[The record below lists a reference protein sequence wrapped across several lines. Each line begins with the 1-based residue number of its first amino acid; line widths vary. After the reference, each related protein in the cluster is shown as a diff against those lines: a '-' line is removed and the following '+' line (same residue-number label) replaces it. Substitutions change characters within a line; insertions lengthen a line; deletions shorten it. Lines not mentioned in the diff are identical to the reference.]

1 MKHNNSSG
9 NSLPDRN
16 PSIGGVK
23 RSVFDRSFGYKTTF
37 FPGYLVPFLVD
48 EIYPGDTVKLKTSVF
63 ARFAT
68 LIAPIMDNVYFDL
81 HYFFVP
87 NRLVWDNWEKFQGA
101 SDSAGAQS
109 TVYTIPQ
116 ATAATGFD
124 EQTLAD
130 YFGIPTKINNTSVN
144 ALPFRGYQL
153 IHNEWFRDQ
162 NVTPKISIDTSDAS
176 ASYETT
182 ALLPRMKRH
191 DYFTSCLPYPQKG
204 SAVSLPLGTS
214 APVLGISLSDGGANI
229 AAGATQR
236 QADGSTYALGTRVFS
251 TATLSIQLRDVDN
264 SAGNVGATHYPDVYA
279 DLTNATASTISDL
292 REAFQVQKIL
302 ERDARGGT
310 RYVEILKAHWGVTS
324 PDARLQRPEYLGGQY
339 GIPIKVTSIA
349 QTSETTASHKL
360 GDLAALGTAS
370 NVSGLI
376 MKSFVEH
383 GFLFGLISAR
393 ADLNYQQGLNRMW
406 SRSTRFTYY
415 MPELAHLGEQPVLN
429 GELYYQGTAADLN
442 AFGYQEAWADLRYK
456 PSVVTS
462 QMRSN
467 AGTSY
472 DTWHL
477 AQDFASLPT
486 LNTTFLTET
495 PPVDRVVAVPTQPT
509 FICDIFTDLKHA
521 RMMPMFSV
529 PGLIDHF

>member
-9 NSLPDRN
+9 NYSFSLV
-16 PSIGGVK
+16 PSIQGVQ
-23 RSVFDRSFGYKTTF
+23 RSVFDRSHGHKTTF

-48 EIYPGDTVKLKTSVF
+48 EIYPGDTVKIKTSLF

-68 LIAPIMDNVYFDL
+68 LIAPIMDNVYFDI

-130 YFGIPTKINNTSVN
+130 YFGIPTKVNNSSVN

-153 IHNEWFRDQ
+153 IANEWYRDQ

-182 ALLPRMKRH
+182 GLINRMKRH

-214 APVLGISLSDGGANI
+214 APVVGLYTGTAATFAIAGIQQVGNA
-229 AAGATQR
+229 AAGALSVN
-236 QADGSTYALGTRVFS
+236 DGGTMWVASKSAPGTAAATAFNSTNA
-251 TATLSIQLRDVDN
+251 
-264 SAGNVGATHYPDVYA
+264 DVYA
-279 DLTNATASTISDL
+279 DLTSATASTISDL

-310 RYVEILKAHWGVTS
+310 RYVEILRSHWGVTS

-339 GIPIKVTSIA
+339 GIPIKITSIA
-349 QTSETTASHKL
+349 QTSESTASHKQA
-360 GDLAALGTAS
+360 DLAALGTAS

-376 MKSFVEH
+376 AKSFVEH
-383 GFLFGLISAR
+383 GFLFGIISAR

-406 SRSTRFTYY
+406 SRSTRFDYY

-429 GELYYQGTAADLN
+429 KEIYYQGAAADLN

-456 PSVVTS
+456 PSIVTS
-462 QMRSN
+462 LFRSN

-477 AQDFASLPT
+477 AQEFGSLPT
-486 LNTTFLTET
+486 LNTTFLTEV
-495 PPVDRVVAVPTQPT
+495 PPVDRVVAVPAQPT
-509 FICDIFTDLKHA
+509 FLCDIYTKYTMA
-521 RMMPMFSV
+521 RMMPMYSV

>member
-1 MKHNNSSG
+1 MKHANSSG
-9 NSLPDRN
+9 NYSFSLV
-16 PSIGGVK
+16 PSISGVQ
-23 RSVFDRSFGYKTTF
+23 RSVFDRSYGYKTTF
-37 FPGYLVPFLVD
+37 YPGYLVPFLCD

-87 NRLVWDNWEKFQGA
+87 NRLVWENWEKFQGA
-101 SDSAGAQS
+101 SDAAGAQS

-116 ATAATGFD
+116 ATAPTGFD
-124 EQTLAD
+124 EQTLGD

-162 NVTPKISIDTSDAS
+162 NVTAKIAIVTDDSSENW
-176 ASYETT
+176 ETGG
-182 ALLPRMKRH
+182 LLPRMKRH

-214 APVLGISLSDGGANI
+214 APVLGLYANNVVTQAI
-229 AAGATQR
+229 AGVQ
-236 QADGSTYALGTRVFS
+236 SVNS
-251 TATLSIQLRDVDN
+251 TATGATSI
-264 SAGNVGATHYPDVYA
+264 SGVGALYAASKSAAGTAAATAFNSTNSDVYA
-279 DLTNATASTISDL
+279 DLSAATAATINDL

-310 RYVEILKAHWGVTS
+310 RYVEILKSHWGVTS

-339 GIPIKVTSIA
+339 GIPIKVTSVA

-370 NVSGLI
+370 NVSGVI
-376 MKSFVEH
+376 SKSFVEH
-383 GFLFGLISAR
+383 GFLFGIISAR

-406 SRSTRFTYY
+406 SRSTRFDFY

-429 GELYYQGTAADLN
+429 KEIYMQGSAADLN

-456 PSVVTS
+456 PSIVTS

-477 AQDFASLPT
+477 AQEFGSLPT
-486 LNTTFLTET
+486 LNTTFLTEI

-509 FICDIFTDLKHA
+509 FLCDIFTQFTHA
-521 RMMPMFSV
+521 RMMPMYSV